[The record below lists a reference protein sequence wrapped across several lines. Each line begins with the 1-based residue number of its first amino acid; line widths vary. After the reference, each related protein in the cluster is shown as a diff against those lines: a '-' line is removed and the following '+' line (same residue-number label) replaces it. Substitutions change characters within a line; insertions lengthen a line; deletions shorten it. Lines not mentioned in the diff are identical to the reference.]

1 MRINGTM
8 MQYFEWYLKPGML
21 WEQMRDEAHALAQSG
36 VTALWTPPAYKGQ
49 AGVDDVGYGVYDIY
63 DLGEFGQKGTV
74 ATKYGAKEEFL
85 AAIEAA
91 HAAGIAV
98 YADVVLDHMMGA
110 DGLELVN
117 AEEVNPHNRNEEE
130 GGPQK
135 IAAWTHFYFPGR
147 AGAYSDFEWHWYH
160 FTGIDWDQ
168 LEKESAV
175 FRFEG
180 KEWETQVDAEN
191 GNFDYLM
198 GADVDLDHFD
208 VIAELTNWGKW
219 FLETTGVDG
228 FRFDAVKHM
237 KFTFYQ
243 NWLDSMRRDANE
255 ELFSVGE
262 YWNADVGALKNYIN
276 VTKGALSLF
285 DVPLH
290 YRFLEAATSNGA
302 FDMRTIFDNT
312 LTQDN
317 PTRAVTFVDNHD
329 TQPGQALQ
337 SWIPDW
343 FKPHAYAL
351 ILLRKDGYPCLF
363 YGDYYGIE
371 HDGIPPKREWLD
383 RLLHARKKLAYGTQH
398 DYFDDPDVIGWTRE
412 GDEDHPDAGLAVVL
426 TNGGAGAKHMYVG
439 QKFAGA
445 EFFDCTKNRS
455 DTVLI
460 GDDGT
465 GDFPVNGG
473 SLSVW
478 IKKED

>member
-1 MRINGTM
+1 MDKNGTM

-21 WEQMRDEAHALAQSG
+21 WKKMKDEAVSLQQSG
-36 VTALWTPPAYKGQ
+36 ITALWTPPAYKGQ
-49 AGVDDVGYGVYDIY
+49 AGVNDVGYGVYDIY

-74 ATKYGAKEEFL
+74 ATKYGTKEEFL
-85 AAIEAA
+85 AAIEAL
-91 HAAGIAV
+91 HTAGIEV

-110 DGLELVN
+110 DGLELVD
-117 AEEVNPHNRNEEE
+117 AEEVNPQNRNEEE
-130 GGPQK
+130 GETQT
-135 IAAWTHFYFPGR
+135 IAAWTHFDFPGR
-147 AGAYSDFEWHWYH
+147 AKQYSDFEWHWYH

-168 LEKESAV
+168 LEKESKV
-175 FRFEG
+175 FKFEG
-180 KEWETQVDAEN
+180 KEWDDQVDAEN

-219 FLETTGVDG
+219 FIETTNVDG

-243 NWLDSMRRDANE
+243 NWLDSMRRDAKE

-262 YWNADVGALKNYIN
+262 YWNADVNALKNYID

-302 FDMRTIFDNT
+302 FDMRTIFDGT
-312 LTQDN
+312 LTRDN
-317 PTRAVTFVDNHD
+317 PTRSVTFVDNHD
-329 TQPGQALQ
+329 TQPTQALA

-343 FKPHAYAL
+343 FKPIAYAL
-351 ILLRKDGYPCLF
+351 ILLRREGYPCVF

-371 HDGIPPKREWLD
+371 HDNIPPKREWLD
-383 RLLHARKKLAYGTQH
+383 RLLHARKELAYGKQN
-398 DYFDDPDVIGWTRE
+398 DYFDDPNVIGWTRE
-412 GDEDHPDAGLAVVL
+412 GDEEHKEAGFAAVV
-426 TNGGAGAKHMYVG
+426 TNGGEGVKHMYVG
-439 QKFAGA
+439 TKFAGA
-445 EFFDCTKNRS
+445 EFIDCTLNRR
-455 DTVLI
+455 DTIAI

-473 SLSVW
+473 SVSVW
-478 IKKED
+478 VKKG